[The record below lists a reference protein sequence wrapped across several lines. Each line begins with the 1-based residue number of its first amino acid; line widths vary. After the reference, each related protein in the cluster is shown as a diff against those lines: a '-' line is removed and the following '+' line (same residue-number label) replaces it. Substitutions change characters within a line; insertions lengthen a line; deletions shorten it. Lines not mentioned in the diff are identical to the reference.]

1 MAAPPPPPAS
11 PLNTLTPIVPRN
23 PRIPRR
29 GPSQHKGE
37 PENHA
42 QALEASP
49 SRALTRPTK
58 PTARLGHTIHP
69 HPAPVAALAV
79 AVGASQRQTVA
90 VGPSRPTGPLGPST
104 NSNDSTPC
112 LCPTT
117 APLVR
122 QNSDT
127 LPPKMAQPPQP
138 IQLVPG
144 QHIAPAFRDPTPRAP
159 PAEHPLWKKCE
170 SLKKSRTQGFEIGN
184 IGSMT
189 GHGFSTPQILQVANL
204 CLKFTEERKVYYTWS
219 FVNRGI
225 EDAYIGWPLNSA
237 VRRPCI
243 AV

>member
-1 MAAPPPPPAS
+1 MRVCAVFRGTLRNDYPPVSSNCPVTDISVELSCSFVTRRLHRFLLSLAEIPGEPTRHADSPPPHSRALNLPPTNLPPTHHRPRARTMAAPPPPPAS

-90 VGPSRPTGPLGPST
+90 VGPSRPTGPLGPS
-104 NSNDSTPC
+104 
-112 LCPTT
+112 L
-117 APLVR
+117 
-122 QNSDT
+122 
-127 LPPKMAQPPQP
+127 
-138 IQLVPG
+138 G
-144 QHIAPAFRDPTPRAP
+144 
-159 PAEHPLWKKCE
+159 
-170 SLKKSRTQGFEIGN
+170 G
-184 IGSMT
+184 
-189 GHGFSTPQILQVANL
+189 
-204 CLKFTEERKVYYTWS
+204 
-219 FVNRGI
+219 
-225 EDAYIGWPLNSA
+225 
-237 VRRPCI
+237 
-243 AV
+243 

>member
-1 MAAPPPPPAS
+1 MAHSPRPRLHTRRCLGPRVYLGFLTSLSLARPPRRTTRHADSPPPHSRALNLPPTNLPPTHHRPRARTMAAPPPPPAS

-90 VGPSRPTGPLGPST
+90 VGPSRPTGPLGPTS
-104 NSNDSTPC
+104 SLRRIP
-112 LCPTT
+112 
-117 APLVR
+117 
-122 QNSDT
+122 
-127 LPPKMAQPPQP
+127 
-138 IQLVPG
+138 
-144 QHIAPAFRDPTPRAP
+144 AP
-159 PAEHPLWKKCE
+159 PP
-170 SLKKSRTQGFEIGN
+170 
-184 IGSMT
+184 
-189 GHGFSTPQILQVANL
+189 HGTL
-204 CLKFTEERKVYYTWS
+204 C
-219 FVNRGI
+219 VNR
-225 EDAYIGWPLNSA
+225 
-237 VRRPCI
+237 
-243 AV
+243 

>member
-1 MAAPPPPPAS
+1 MTSKAHGKLCDPAMSCNALHVGFSDVTSSTSPANPQGMPTLRRRTAEPSTSLRPTSLPRITVPGPTMAAPPPPPAS

-90 VGPSRPTGPLGPST
+90 VGPSRPTGPLGPTVCCVST
-104 NSNDSTPC
+104 LHADLPAQEYDE
-112 LCPTT
+112 PDEQG
-117 APLVR
+117 R
-122 QNSDT
+122 Q
-127 LPPKMAQPPQP
+127 
-138 IQLVPG
+138 G
-144 QHIAPAFRDPTPRAP
+144 R
-159 PAEHPLWKKCE
+159 
-170 SLKKSRTQGFEIGN
+170 
-184 IGSMT
+184 
-189 GHGFSTPQILQVANL
+189 QVL
-204 CLKFTEERKVYYTWS
+204 
-219 FVNRGI
+219 
-225 EDAYIGWPLNSA
+225 
-237 VRRPCI
+237 
-243 AV
+243 

>member
-104 NSNDSTPC
+104 GGLAGPQGQPC
-112 LCPTT
+112 AGQGP
-117 APLVR
+117 
-122 QNSDT
+122 
-127 LPPKMAQPPQP
+127 LPPRALPSTVHSPPCPPEMTRPSPPLLAGLLLHARSLTQRIPSRRAGIASRDDAAQPSRLQP
-138 IQLVPG
+138 SFT
-144 QHIAPAFRDPTPRAP
+144 ASPT
-159 PAEHPLWKKCE
+159 
-170 SLKKSRTQGFEIGN
+170 
-184 IGSMT
+184 
-189 GHGFSTPQILQVANL
+189 
-204 CLKFTEERKVYYTWS
+204 
-219 FVNRGI
+219 
-225 EDAYIGWPLNSA
+225 
-237 VRRPCI
+237 
-243 AV
+243 